1 MISVEDTLEG
11 LAESLSLRARIRYLI
26 QLFGSGTVAALT
38 AFLWWTE
45 NGLPVRTQIG
55 FAAVVVIGLAWV
67 VVAGR
72 ALVTRGRL
80 FAVDKVIAG
89 WIALGFAVLLGV
101 GVAVMGKPLLGAI
114 PVAAAVAV
122 LVRAGLE
129 RRRLQRLIE
138 NGDSD
143 G

>member
-80 FAVDKVIAG
+80 FAVDKVIMR
-89 WIALGFAVLLGV
+89 LD
-101 GVAVMGKPLLGAI
+101 
-114 PVAAAVAV
+114 
-122 LVRAGLE
+122 RAGICRTT
-129 RRRLQRLIE
+129 RRRCRR
-138 NGDSD
+138 D